1 MALSYSF
8 LTRITSGYIRGITT
22 AGIKDTIHILGK
34 CAKPACHP
42 LLLPFL
48 MLTREISSKIETD
61 QRDIR
66 EKLRGLESAVSKRY
80 DITPAAGYV
89 DTDIG
94 IDSINRTLADYQC
107 KVMWKSPQAWLK
119 AVRRMNE
126 AVDFFWKKLPF
137 RDQMAELQSQ
147 HGNIIRRLGFTVVRL
162 EGLESYGQVT
172 LERLNIQREVM
183 NSIISQRESRLSLA
197 IAAQQRRIAHTTG
210 RDSTSMKTLTL
221 LGVMFLPGA
230 FLSSMFGMSFFNF
243 GDGKATPP
251 SSNHQ
256 TNKITTDIK
265 SSVSPR
271 IYIYFIIF
279 IPVTIITLILWFKFD
294 QHNTAYSDTEVSDNE
309 MNKLEER
316 IMEAIRDRTG
326 ARVTTGFSDI
336 RPSQARPPA
345 LLHDSSSSRDGGFF
359 EFLGRI
365 SRIFLGK
372 SSDASLSLAE
382 RGGVADISLATR
394 SGGTMDV

>member
-8 LTRITSGYIRGITT
+8 PTRITSGYTRGAVTPKNPEF
-22 AGIKDTIHILGK
+22 KDTIDILPK

-48 MLTREISSKIETD
+48 MLTREMSSKLEID
-61 QRDIR
+61 QRKIR
-66 EKLRGLESAVSKRY
+66 EDLRSFESAVSNRY
-80 DITPAAGYV
+80 EMAPGLGYAS
-89 DTDIG
+89 TSMS

-119 AVRRMNE
+119 AVRRMKE
-126 AVDFFWKKLPF
+126 AVEFFWEKLPVGEKGL
-137 RDQMAELQSQ
+137 ELQSQ
-147 HGNIIRRLGFTVVRL
+147 HTYIIRRLEFTTVRL

-243 GDGKATPP
+243 GDGKTTLPHLSYHLSNSKLTNYRHHKLRLPP
-251 SSNHQ
+251 H
-256 TNKITTDIK
+256 IHLL
-265 SSVSPR
+265 P
-271 IYIYFIIF
+271 
-279 IPVTIITLILWFKFD
+279 
-294 QHNTAYSDTEVSDNE
+294 H
-309 MNKLEER
+309 
-316 IMEAIRDRTG
+316 
-326 ARVTTGFSDI
+326 I
-336 RPSQARPPA
+336 RPSDNHHPRILVQVRP
-345 LLHDSSSSRDGGFF
+345 
-359 EFLGRI
+359 
-365 SRIFLGK
+365 
-372 SSDASLSLAE
+372 
-382 RGGVADISLATR
+382 T
-394 SGGTMDV
+394 